1 MGLKFLKD
9 QRTAVI
15 LTVLSVLAITVGNV
29 NYHLDRRAAAAA
41 AAWEERQGA
50 RAQLKDRCSYAS
62 QLYGLCRSHD
72 ELSAQ
77 CEALRRDYN
86 LLYESME
93 QGDSSAMAEANAA
106 LTVSARAAGDAFLA
120 LPGVEQGDRDY
131 AERYLS
137 YMDNAARLL
146 QDSRYNALC
155 ADYARLCEEPWL
167 RALSALIF
175 VDAPLSVG
183 A

>member
-1 MGLKFLKD
+1 
-9 QRTAVI
+9 
-15 LTVLSVLAITVGNV
+15 
-29 NYHLDRRAAAAA
+29 
-41 AAWEERQGA
+41 
-50 RAQLKDRCSYAS
+50 
-62 QLYGLCRSHD
+62 
-72 ELSAQ
+72 
-77 CEALRRDYN
+77 
-86 LLYESME
+86 ME
-93 QGDSSAMAEANAA
+93 QGDRAAMAEANAA

-175 VDAPLSVG
+175 VDAPLIVG